1 MNGTSWKER
10 VGPTIP
16 LIIME
21 IIGLTLKQKQARP
34 SISRPD
40 AGLRAGRGRGF
51 DPQGRTRIHGL
62 KITEEANDY
71 TVT

>member
-1 MNGTSWKER
+1 
-10 VGPTIP
+10 
-16 LIIME
+16 ME

-34 SISRPD
+34 SISRPG

-62 KITEEANDY
+62 KITEKANDY